1 MARWL
6 VLNTKFKVHLP
17 LPENVMTQTGASMSP
32 TSNAPGAT
40 DEAAAPSLH
49 VKPGSVAS
57 TRQNAILALIQEPEK
72 PVLKTLSILI
82 PVYNEERYLA
92 AVVKRVVEQPLP
104 GGLVREIIMVNDAS
118 KDKTWEIMQQIPGL
132 FPEVSFK
139 LMNKVKNEGKGAA
152 LRDAWAMATGDLLIV
167 QDADFEYDPAD
178 YPKLLQPILDGKAD
192 AVFGSRFIGEP
203 HRVMYFWHQMANNI
217 LTMLS
222 NMLTNLNLTDMEV
235 CYKVFTREV
244 YSQIKIRSPR
254 FGVEPELTA
263 KVARMRIGAGPG
275 GTGGKKVRVY
285 ETGVAYAGRTYEEG
299 KKIGWKDAVS
309 AIVQII
315 RFSFND

>member
-1 MARWL
+1 
-6 VLNTKFKVHLP
+6 
-17 LPENVMTQTGASMSP
+17 MTETG
-32 TSNAPGAT
+32 TSAPVTAT
-40 DEAAAPSLH
+40 DASSTAATQAGSLH
-49 VKPGSVAS
+49 VTPGSVAA
-57 TRQNAILALIQEPEK
+57 TRKDAILALIKEPEK
-72 PVLKTLSILI
+72 PLLKTLSILI

-104 GGLVREIIMVNDAS
+104 GGLTREIIMVNDAS
-118 KDKTWEIMQQIPGL
+118 KDKTWEIMQQLPDL
-132 FPEVSFK
+132 FPEVPFK
-139 LMNKVKNEGKGAA
+139 LLNKTKNEGKGAA

-167 QDADFEYDPAD
+167 QDADFEYDPSD
-178 YPKLLQPILDGKAD
+178 YPKLVQPILDGKAD
-192 AVFGSRFIGEP
+192 SVFGSRFIGEP

-244 YSQIKIRSPR
+244 YSQIKIKSPR

-263 KVARMRIGAGPG
+263 KVARMRIGAGPTG
-275 GTGGKKVRVY
+275 VGGKKVRVY

-315 RFSFND
+315 RFRFSD

>member
-1 MARWL
+1 MI
-6 VLNTKFKVHLP
+6 
-17 LPENVMTQTGASMSP
+17 
-32 TSNAPGAT
+32 AP
-40 DEAAAPSLH
+40 P
-49 VKPGSVAS
+49 
-57 TRQNAILALIQEPEK
+57 K
-72 PVLKTLSILI
+72 PVFHALSILI

-92 AVVKRVVEQPLP
+92 AVLKRVVEQPIP
-104 GGLVREIIMVNDAS
+104 GGLSREIIMVNDAS
-118 KDKTWEIMQQIPGL
+118 KDKTWEIMQQIPAL
-132 FPEVSFK
+132 FADRGDITFK
-139 LMNKVKNEGKGAA
+139 IHNKTVNEGKGAA

-244 YSQIKIRSPR
+244 YTKITIKSPR

-263 KVARMRIGAGPG
+263 KMARMRIGEGGRRRRTEGAG
-275 GTGGKKVRVY
+275 V
-285 ETGVAYAGRTYEEG
+285 
-299 KKIGWKDAVS
+299 
-309 AIVQII
+309 
-315 RFSFND
+315 